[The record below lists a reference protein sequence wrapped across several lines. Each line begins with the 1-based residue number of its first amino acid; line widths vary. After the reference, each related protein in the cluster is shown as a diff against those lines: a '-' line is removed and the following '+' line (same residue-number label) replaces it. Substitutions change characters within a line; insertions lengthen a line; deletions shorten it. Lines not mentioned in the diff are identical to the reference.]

1 MINFRPTYEP
11 LIKFCKELIAEKKAL
26 MEENEK
32 LKEKLKRTEFY
43 LLIEKESN
51 QKITEILID
60 HQKEKRKDL
69 EKRVEYLKELLTPEE
84 PAEEK
89 LEVDKWYD
97 ARTFDEATLKKLLK
111 VGTFVNVLT
120 DWQEDEKRD
129 VPKVD
134 DCLIVTA
141 FVTSVEGETTGWDKE
156 ETAVYVDRYKI
167 VPNYWFKILKE
178 Y

>member
-1 MINFRPTYEP
+1 MVTQFRELEL
-11 LIKFCKELIAEKKAL
+11 LISDLRQDNTKLREL
-26 MEENEK
+26 
-32 LKEKLKRTEFY
+32 LKEKDAEVFELREKLRQ
-43 LLIEKESN
+43 EKEV
-51 QKITEILID
+51 KGKL
-60 HQKEKRKDL
+60 KDL
-69 EKRVEYLKELLTPEE
+69 KKRVEYLEELLTPEE

-97 ARTFDEATLKKLLK
+97 ARTFDEETLKKLLK

-141 FVTSVEGETTGWDKE
+141 FVTAVEGETTGWDKE